1 MWYLLSQTVD
11 ILIIIQKALKMRRK
25 IMIASYMFNYV
36 FGYILVIHLF
46 LEA

>member
-1 MWYLLSQTVD
+1 MWYLLLQTVD
-11 ILIIIQKALKMRRK
+11 ILIIIQKALKMRK

-36 FGYILVIHLF
+36 FGYILVIHLS